1 VKAHIKKDRTESRLT
16 YAEKEGVERSEERGN
31 SGRVIG
37 ERGTK
42 RKEAGWGGEGKGGGG
57 EERSRGR
64 KTGAQRGRGAR
75 KSKRETCGKKG
86 SLFIWVWF

>member
-1 VKAHIKKDRTESRLT
+1 METGGGK
-16 YAEKEGVERSEERGN
+16 GG
-31 SGRVIG
+31 GG
-37 ERGTK
+37 
-42 RKEAGWGGEGKGGGG
+42 GGEGKGGGG

-75 KSKRETCGKKG
+75 MSKRETCGKKG